1 MAIREC
7 RICELEFNDKLP
19 VHKGGFINECGNCG
33 EEDVNR
39 HIGFTVSTGKSDYH
53 MELMTDPSDRHKKIV
68 RKQARS
74 GPSQCHTS
82 LGLGSS
88 GSSLKAQKEG
98 GAWNGKD
105 DE

>member
-7 RICELEFNDKLP
+7 RTCEGEFNDKHP
-19 VHKGGFINECGNCG
+19 MHMGGYINECGICG

-39 HIGFTVSTGKSDYH
+39 HIGFTVSTGKSDYGT
-53 MELMTDPSDRHKKIV
+53 EIMTDPSDRQRSIV

-74 GPSQCHTS
+74 GPGQCHTS

-88 GSSLKAQKEG
+88 GSSINAQKEG

-105 DE
+105 E